1 MLGMVEIESISSPM
15 REQGQSPALSNGVRC
30 KTGLKDLSLHILDLA
45 ENAIAAKAKKIEI
58 SIQEE
63 PPENRLVIEIKDDG
77 MGMDQEVSQRATDPF
92 FTTRSSRRVG
102 LGLSLMAQAA
112 QESGGRLRIE
122 SEPEKG
128 TKVVATFQY
137 HHIDRKPL
145 GDMIETMT
153 TLLLGNPELEIS
165 YIHRKNGKSYLVSSQ
180 MLKERFKNQSLT
192 RPEAIHWLRKH
203 IREGLAEIG
212 VQG

>member
-1 MLGMVEIESISSPM
+1 
-15 REQGQSPALSNGVRC
+15 
-30 KTGLKDLSLHILDLA
+30 LKDLSLHILDLV

-63 PPENRLVIEIKDDG
+63 PREDRLLIEIKDDG
-77 MGMDQEVSQRATDPF
+77 MGMDPEVSQRATDPF

-112 QESGGRLRIE
+112 QAAGGRLRIE
-122 SEPEKG
+122 SGLEKG
-128 TKVVATFQY
+128 TKVVTTFQY

-153 TLLLGNPELEIS
+153 TLLLGNPELQIS
-165 YIHRKNGKSYLVSSQ
+165 YAHQKDGKSYVFNSQ
-180 MLKERFKNQSLT
+180 MLKERFQNRFLT
-192 RPEAIHWLRKH
+192 NPEVIQWLRKH
-203 IREGLAEIG
+203 LQEGLAQIG

>member
-1 MLGMVEIESISSPM
+1 
-15 REQGQSPALSNGVRC
+15 
-30 KTGLKDLSLHILDLA
+30 LKDLSLHILDLV
-45 ENAIAAKAKKIEI
+45 ENAIAAKAKKVEI

-63 PPENRLVIEIKDDG
+63 PREDRLVIEIEDDG
-77 MGMDQEVSQRATDPF
+77 IGMDYEVSQRATDPF

-112 QESGGRLRIE
+112 QEAGGSLRIE

-128 TKVVATFQY
+128 TKVVAKFQY

-145 GDMIETMT
+145 GDMTETMT
-153 TLLLGNPELEIS
+153 TLLMGNPELQIS
-165 YIHRKNGKSYLVSSQ
+165 YVHQRDGKSYVLTSQ
-180 MLKERFKNQSLT
+180 MLEERFKNQSRT
-192 RPEAIHWLRKH
+192 HPELIQWLRKH
-203 IREGLAEIG
+203 LREGLFQIG

>member
-1 MLGMVEIESISSPM
+1 ME
-15 REQGQSPALSNGVRC
+15 
-30 KTGLKDLSLHILDLA
+30 DLSLHILDLV

-63 PPENRLVIEIKDDG
+63 PKEDRLVIEIKDDG
-77 MGMDQEVSQRATDPF
+77 MGMDQEVSQKAADPF

-112 QESGGRLRIE
+112 QEAGGRLRIE
-122 SEPEKG
+122 SELEKG
-128 TKVVATFQY
+128 TKVVTTFQY

-145 GDMIETMT
+145 GDMTETMT
-153 TLLLGNPELEIS
+153 TLLLGNPELQIS
-165 YIHRKNGKSYLVSSQ
+165 YIHQKDGKSYVLNSQ

-192 RPEAIHWLRKH
+192 HPEVIQWLRRH
-203 IREGLAEIG
+203 LREGLAQIG
-212 VQG
+212 VQE